1 MSYVVC
7 SNIPDDED
15 NLNRQGGAVDD
26 PFRFRNH
33 LGSTFT
39 IPKNG
44 QVALES
50 AKIQMDGSIDV
61 SGENV
66 LYQYFGKEIEVG
78 VDPEYADDLDLTTS
92 VAIRTVLDTQGGSTS
107 LSPQDFA
114 SAVASSC
121 AREIYHPRLGQNVSG
136 RQKFNPTT
144 KQFEGYFFDYQQ
156 TVSALNDIPITETAV
171 AHSRATSITRGGQN
185 ADNFTYGSDRAGAVS
200 AGEFFNIGD
209 ALVGTTSAAT
219 FNVGGISD
227 KIGTFEVD
235 IRNVVGAAGGNAGV
249 CNWFVGL
256 GRPVATAGGVVGG
269 NATIMRPPSFA
280 GNATRVGGPANNDLR
295 WLAGYAD
302 YGVYCN
308 HDPTSAKADILQVM
322 HSVVDDT
329 RRGANRN
336 FKAAPFEYSEAGA
349 GPTGNQPLPRDY
361 DLVVDPR
368 SIEFIRFTVDG
379 EIVTIQA
386 LDKTNG
392 NTFDIVRYDATRN
405 KELNLS
411 ATGQHRWTMVPIL
424 ALNVGSNAAGDKER
438 SLIISE
444 YTPVGSQTTTIGKL
458 TGNSPYLWQQYST
471 AGGRRPAQIARD
483 GNNHRATYNLT
494 SNWQQSLILQGN
506 AAAVRTLANREPLNY
521 GIGLGAVNPY
531 EYDFTVPFAT
541 DPFEPYA
548 YRRMFW
554 ILGRSDQYGVREGS
568 TLSKKLGFDGRRVI
582 LSVISTGDG
591 NFVIESSNTPS
602 IVPTRSIFVRLD
614 NFPLASTNA
623 RQGGQSRIIGH
634 LPRFS
639 GNQSIGSV
647 YYQPSNLIYI
657 DLNNTEEVKV
667 NSFDISLCF
676 NDEKFVE
683 SLAGASIICLHFKS
697 KDE

>member
-61 SGENV
+61 SGQQV
-66 LYQYFGKEIEVG
+66 LYQYFGKEIAGG
-78 VDPEYADDLDLTTS
+78 VDPSYVADIDNSTS
-92 VAIRTVLDTQGGSTS
+92 VPIRTILDTQGAQA
-107 LSPQDFA
+107 LAPQDFIRT
-114 SAVASSC
+114 VASSC
-121 AREIYHPRLGQNVSG
+121 AREIYHPRMGKDVFGIQKFDATSGQFTGYEVDYGQN
-136 RQKFNPTT
+136 
-144 KQFEGYFFDYQQ
+144 
-156 TVSALNDIPITETAV
+156 VSALNDIPIAETAV

-185 ADNFTYGSDRAGAVS
+185 ADNFTYGSDRAGAAS
-200 AGEFFNIGD
+200 AGEFINTGSG
-209 ALVGTTSAAT
+209 LVATTSAAT

-227 KIGTFEVD
+227 KIGSFEID
-235 IRNVVGAAGGNAGV
+235 IQNVVGAAGANQGV

-256 GRPVATAGGVVGG
+256 GRPVATDNNGV
-269 NATIMRPPSFA
+269 IMRPPSFA
-280 GNATRVGGPANNDLR
+280 GNATNRGGPANNDLR
-295 WLAGYAD
+295 WLSGYAD

-308 HDPTSAKADILQVM
+308 HDPTSAKADLLQVM

-336 FKAAPFEYSEAGA
+336 FKAAPFEYAEAGA

-361 DLVVDPR
+361 DLVADPR

-444 YTPVGSQTTTIGKL
+444 YTPVGSQTTTLAKL
-458 TGNSPYLWQQYST
+458 NSNESYLWQQYST
-471 AGGRRPAQIARD
+471 AGGRSAAQIARD
-483 GNNHRATYNLT
+483 GAAHRATYNLT

-506 AAAVRTLANREPLNY
+506 AAAVRTLANRVPLNY
-521 GIGLGAVNPY
+521 GVGLGVPNPY
-531 EYDFTVPFAT
+531 EYDFVVPFAT

-548 YRRMFW
+548 YRRMIW
-554 ILGRSDQYGVREGS
+554 ILGRSDEYGVQEGS
-568 TLSKKLGFDGRRVI
+568 GLSKKLGFIGRRV
-582 LSVISTGDG
+582 VVSTTSTADGD
-591 NFVIESSNTPS
+591 FVFESSNTPE

-614 NFPLASTNA
+614 NFALASTNA
-623 RQGGQSRIIGH
+623 RQGGQSRIIAH

-639 GNQSIGSV
+639 GNQSIGSL
-647 YYQPSNLIYI
+647 YLQPSNLIYV
-657 DLNNTEEVKV
+657 DLNNSEEMKV
-667 NSFDISLCF
+667 NSFDISLCY
-676 NDEKFVE
+676 NDETFVE
-683 SLAGASIICLHFKS
+683 SLSGSTIICLHIKS
-697 KDE
+697 KDD